1 MLRSQ
6 QKYSTS
12 SSIFVLVA
20 VDYTSLAKTVPYGQV
35 TGDVNDTLLP
45 HTLYRALNDLSFPG
59 WLTVGPSLTNSNF
72 NADTFASFFPGELG
86 HLMSCTEE
94 IERLRPKS
102 PPPKIKGVASG
113 VQGMSGS
120 GSTGT
125 GSTAGLPGVAGAVG
139 VGVTSGGTAAN
150 RGGLPALWGA
160 TSGLPMP
167 GSESRVRLPRGVGF
181 GRGAV
186 GGYRGTYRGAFGPR

>member
-1 MLRSQ
+1 MTMTHI
-6 QKYSTS
+6 STTHS
-12 SSIFVLVA
+12 VSC
-20 VDYTSLAKTVPYGQV
+20 TNG
-35 TGDVNDTLLP
+35 
-45 HTLYRALNDLSFPG
+45 LSFPG

-102 PPPKIKGVASG
+102 PPPKMKGGASG

-120 GSTGT
+120 GNTGT
-125 GSTAGLPGVAGAVG
+125 GTTAGLLGVAGPLGVG
-139 VGVTSGGTAAN
+139 VGVKSGGTAAH

-160 TSGLPMP
+160 TSRLPVP

-186 GGYRGTYRGAFGPR
+186 GGYRGTYRGAYGPR